1 MISVNTH
8 EAKTRLSSL
17 LATVEE
23 KREVIL
29 ICRNG
34 KPVAELR
41 PLSEVKNPLRIHPE
55 LSQVEFYEDP
65 VAPLDPEDWPDMD
78 LGE

>member
-1 MISVNTH
+1 MVAVNTH

-17 LATVEE
+17 LALVEE
-23 KREVIL
+23 QGEVIL

-41 PLSEVKNPLRIHPE
+41 PLAGPSDPLRLHPE
-55 LSQVEFYEDP
+55 LSKVVFHQDP
-65 VAPLDPEDWPDMD
+65 SLPLEPGDWPDS
-78 LGE
+78 EA